1 MVVSLL
7 VNKIK
12 HLVLFFVSVFR
23 RALCC
28 FRRRRRVSVDS
39 VPLTH
44 VVSNPKDI
52 EENWAWDEKPD
63 YSEPKTVQDHIEL
76 YRKRKVEAQQ
86 QAEVPPEERLDF
98 FEDMAPKITKQTK
111 VFINTD
117 RGAPEAPS
125 RLNLIDAVPVV
136 SGELQEWEENSG
148 WEGETLDWDAQQAL
162 REKRRQDREK
172 RLWEQQQKRQ
182 EKMNRALGARIST

>member
-12 HLVLFFVSVFR
+12 HLVLFFVSIFR

-44 VVSNPKDI
+44 VGVISNQKE
-52 EENWAWDEKPD
+52 EENWAWDDKPS

-76 YRKRKVEAQQ
+76 YRKRKVEQP
-86 QAEVPPEERLDF
+86 EVPPEERLDF

-111 VFINTD
+111 VYVNTD
-117 RGAPEAPS
+117 RGETGPPS
-125 RLNLIDAVPVV
+125 RLSLIDSVPVV
-136 SGELQEWEENSG
+136 GFW
-148 WEGETLDWDAQQAL
+148 
-162 REKRRQDREK
+162 
-172 RLWEQQQKRQ
+172 RL
-182 EKMNRALGARIST
+182 

>member
-12 HLVLFFVSVFR
+12 HLVLFFVSVFK

-44 VVSNPKDI
+44 VGVVSNQK
-52 EENWAWDEKPD
+52 ENWAWDDKPD

-76 YRKRKVEAQQ
+76 YRKRKVDAQQ
-86 QAEVPPEERLDF
+86 QSEVPAEERLDF

-111 VFINTD
+111 VFIKTD
-117 RGAPEAPS
+117 REETGPPS
-125 RLNLIDAVPVV
+125 RLNLIETVPE

-162 REKRRQDREK
+162 REKKRQDREK
-172 RLWEQQQKRQ
+172 KLWEQQQKRQ
-182 EKMNRALGARIST
+182 EKINRALGARIST